1 MASTKKVWAEY
12 ERMSETFRYT
22 KGNKKDKN
30 ARTLLRQA
38 IMCEFDAI
46 YDEDERQLAVLR
58 RLCQKLEIFPLPN
71 SVRSRDDVK
80 ALAMRRMASDA
91 IARIAG
97 PTDLFFNRYSQFGYD
112 PHSKVWSEFHRL
124 CEFFGWDKGSKKEE
138 KVKNVLRQA
147 LVDEFEA
154 IDDRNEDDLAVLQRL
169 CQRLEIFPLPKSVR
183 YRDDMKAL
191 ATGDKAGH
199 ALVRTASPIVRTA
212 GSMARTASPMVR
224 TADPIVRTADPMART
239 ASPMVRTAGPIVR
252 TANPMVRTAD
262 PIVRTAGPIVRT
274 AGPMDLFFSRYSH
287 FDYNP
292 HSQVWSEYNRLC
304 GYFRWGKGS
313 PTERTARKLF
323 RQALVD
329 EFGAIYGVDDNK
341 LDVLQKL
348 CEKLEINPLP
358 QSIADCKE
366 VIQAHYVNIVD
377 FVDCDRTGV
386 PIHKF
391 DDLEQLQDY
400 TIETEKIFPK
410 WEAKKSLLL
419 RFLLQRIFDERPSH
433 WVPYGAP
440 IHDYI

>member
-1 MASTKKVWAEY
+1 MASTTKGPIDRFFHRYIQYAYEPDAPVWAEY
-12 ERMSETFRYT
+12 ERMSETFGYT
-22 KGNKKDKN
+22 KGNKKDKK
-30 ARTLLRQA
+30 ARTLLQQA
-38 IMCEFDAI
+38 IVVEFDAI
-46 YDEDERQLAVLR
+46 DDEDEEQLAGLQ
-58 RLCQKLEIFPLPN
+58 RLCQRLEIFPLPN
-71 SVRSRDDVK
+71 SVRYRDDMK
-80 ALAMRRMASDA
+80 IQAMRRIASDA
-91 IARIAG
+91 IARKAG
-97 PTDLFFNRYSQFGYD
+97 PMDLFFNRYRQFRHD
-112 PHSKVWSEFHRL
+112 PHSKVWTEFHRL
-124 CEFFGWDKGSKKEE
+124 CEFFGWDIGSKKEE
-138 KVKNVLRQA
+138 KVRNLLRQA
-147 LVDEFEA
+147 MVDEFEA
-154 IDDRNEDDLAVLQRL
+154 IDDKNENDLAVLQRL

-212 GSMARTASPMVR
+212 
-224 TADPIVRTADPMART
+224 DPIVRTADPM
-239 ASPMVRTAGPIVR
+239 VRTAG
-252 TANPMVRTAD
+252 PMVRTAD
-262 PIVRTAGPIVRT
+262 PVVRRASPIVRTANPIVRT
-274 AGPMDLFFSRYSH
+274 AGPMDLFFSRYSD

-304 GYFRWGKGS
+304 GYFRWDKGS
-313 PTERTARKLF
+313 PTEKTARKLF

-377 FVDCDRTGV
+377 FVDCKRTGV

-391 DDLEQLQDY
+391 ADLKQLQRY

-410 WEAKKSLLL
+410 WEAKASLLL
-419 RFLLQRIFDERPSH
+419 RFLLQRIFDERPLH

>member
-1 MASTKKVWAEY
+1 MASTTKGPIDRFFHRYIQYAYEPDAPVWAEY

-22 KGNKKDKN
+22 KGNKKDEK
-30 ARTLLRQA
+30 ARTLLQQA
-38 IMCEFDAI
+38 IVVEFDAI
-46 YDEDERQLAVLR
+46 DDEDEKQLARLQW
-58 RLCQKLEIFPLPN
+58 LCQRLEIFPLPN
-71 SVRSRDDVK
+71 SVRYRDDMK
-80 ALAMRRMASDA
+80 TQAMRRIASDA
-91 IARIAG
+91 IARKAG
-97 PTDLFFNRYSQFGYD
+97 PMDLFFSRYRQFGHD
-112 PHSKVWSEFHRL
+112 PHSKVWTEFHRL
-124 CEFFGWDKGSKKEE
+124 CEFFGWDIGSKKEE
-138 KVKNVLRQA
+138 KVKNLLRQA
-147 LVDEFEA
+147 MVDEFEA
-154 IDDRNEDDLAVLQRL
+154 IDDKNENDLAVLQRL

-191 ATGDKAGH
+191 ATGDKAGD
-199 ALVRTASPIVRTA
+199 ALVRTASPIIRTAGPIVRIAGPIVRTA
-212 GSMARTASPMVR
+212 GPMVRTASPIVR
-224 TADPIVRTADPMART
+224 IADPIVRTADPMVRTGGPMART
-239 ASPMVRTAGPIVR
+239 A
-252 TANPMVRTAD
+252 D
-262 PIVRTAGPIVRT
+262 PIVRT

-313 PTERTARKLF
+313 PTEKTARKLF

-358 QSIADCKE
+358 QRIADCKE

-377 FVDCDRTGV
+377 FVDCERTGV

-391 DDLEQLQDY
+391 ADLEQLQDY
-400 TIETEKIFPK
+400 TIETGKIFPK

-419 RFLLQRIFDERPSH
+419 RFLLQRIFD
-433 WVPYGAP
+433 
-440 IHDYI
+440 

>member
-80 ALAMRRMASDA
+80 ALAMRRIASDA

-224 TADPIVRTADPMART
+224 TADPIVRA
-239 ASPMVRTAGPIVR
+239 ASPMVRTAS
-252 TANPMVRTAD
+252 PM
-262 PIVRTAGPIVRT
+262 VRT

-304 GYFRWGKGS
+304 GYFRWDKGS
-313 PTERTARKLF
+313 PTEKIARKLF

-341 LDVLQKL
+341 LDVLQRL

-377 FVDCDRTGV
+377 FVDSERTGV
-386 PIHKF
+386 PIQKF
-391 DDLEQLQDY
+391 AELEQLQRY
-400 TIETEKIFPK
+400 TIKTKKIFPK
-410 WEAKKSLLL
+410 EEAKASLLL
-419 RFLLQRIFDERPSH
+419 RFLLQRIFDELPSVR
-433 WVPYGAP
+433 WVPYGAHHGHRMTESDVTTGFVRTH
-440 IHDYI
+440 HDYI

>member
-1 MASTKKVWAEY
+1 MASTTKGPIDRFFHRYIQYAYEPDAPVWAEY
-12 ERMSETFRYT
+12 ERMSETFRYA
-22 KGNKKDKN
+22 KGNKKDKK
-30 ARTLLRQA
+30 ARTLLQQA
-38 IMCEFDAI
+38 IVVEFDDI
-46 YDEDERQLAVLR
+46 DDEDEEQLARLQW
-58 RLCQKLEIFPLPN
+58 LCQRLEIFPLPN
-71 SVRSRDDVK
+71 SVRYRDDMK
-80 ALAMRRMASDA
+80 TQAMRRIASDA
-91 IARIAG
+91 IARKAG
-97 PTDLFFNRYSQFGYD
+97 PMDLFFSRYRQFGHD
-112 PHSKVWSEFHRL
+112 PHSKVWTEFHRL

-138 KVKNVLRQA
+138 KVRNLLRQA

-154 IDDRNEDDLAVLQRL
+154 IDDKNENNLAVLQRL

-191 ATGDKAGH
+191 ATGDKAGD
-199 ALVRTASPIVRTA
+199 ALVRTASPI
-212 GSMARTASPMVR
+212 
-224 TADPIVRTADPMART
+224 I
-239 ASPMVRTAGPIVR
+239 
-252 TANPMVRTAD
+252 
-262 PIVRTAGPIVRT
+262 RTAGPIVRT

-304 GYFRWGKGS
+304 GYFRWDKGS
-313 PTERTARKLF
+313 PTEKTARKLF

-377 FVDCDRTGV
+377 FVDCERTGV

-391 DDLEQLQDY
+391 ADLEQLQDY
-400 TIETEKIFPK
+400 TIETGKIFPK

-419 RFLLQRIFDERPSH
+419 RFLLQRIFD
-433 WVPYGAP
+433 
-440 IHDYI
+440 